1 MTAPAGPFLFQSVWS
16 QTLLAP
22 PRGLRWAREKDW
34 LLAWDETHWLYLF
47 DGQGKR
53 QAQKH
58 IDHQL
63 ITACAADDGS
73 AYVTLTGKGEVCWLA
88 PDLMPRWQHALPQ
101 PGIAAALDPFG
112 QYVAAAT
119 QAGAVHIFN
128 HRGQP
133 VRQVTCPRPLH
144 HLVFVPGSAALV
156 GCADYGLVACLD
168 WQGQW
173 LWRDGLVAYVGSLAA
188 SGDGELIVLACFGE
202 GVQCYTLAGPKRRR
216 LPGVEGCR
224 SADVSFDGQRILAGT
239 NGNEVVLLNPA
250 GEILARHSLD
260 KSLAGLALD
269 ALGRHAA
276 VALADGTLL
285 FLALGKK
292 EG

>member
-1 MTAPAGPFLFQSVWS
+1 MTAPPEKLLFQPVWS

-22 PRGLRWAREKDW
+22 PRGIQWAREKDW
-34 LLAWDETHWLYLF
+34 LLAWDDAHWLYLF

-58 IDHQL
+58 TDGPL
-63 ITACAADDGS
+63 VTACAADDGS
-73 AYVTLTGKGEVCWLA
+73 AYVALTGKGEVCWLA

-101 PGIAAALDPFG
+101 PGVTAALDPFG
-112 QYVAAAT
+112 QYVAVAT
-119 QAGAVHIFN
+119 QAGALHFFN
-128 HRGQP
+128 RRGQP
-133 VRQVTCPRPLH
+133 LRQVDCPRPFR
-144 HLVFVPGSAALV
+144 HLAFVPGAAALV

-173 LWRDGLVAYVGSLAA
+173 LWRDGLVAYVGSLAC

-202 GVQCYTLAGPKRRR
+202 GIQCYPLAGPKRQR
-216 LPGVEGCR
+216 LPGVEGSR
-224 SADVSFDGQRILAGT
+224 LAAVSFDGQRVLAEA
-239 NGNEVVLLNPA
+239 NGNQVVLLNPA
-250 GEILARHSLD
+250 GEALARHAFD
-260 KSLAGLALD
+260 KPVAGLALD

-276 VALADGTLL
+276 VALADGTLQ
-285 FLALGKK
+285 FAALVKK